1 MKHSNS
7 SQRSEQNGK
16 LDEIE
21 DKSLE
26 HHFNQLKQ
34 ENYDSSFPEIE
45 SWIYKT
51 SVNLQSNQ
59 NKLTD
64 TNLSNE
70 RILHKMKHFFFGTK
84 LRLVYTIIAFAVL
97 IGACNMPVTQTESAG
112 QMITFTIPKDNG
124 DFAVKMVELPWIK
137 NAQVTSNENTN
148 NGEAQILYRVVLP
161 NTTKE
166 QVKTYADELEKLGS
180 IITIRITPMD
190 YDVKRPLYSAALHD
204 FFSLDIDATGMSDEE
219 LKNEIESKLK
229 EQGVDMKFQFKTG
242 TDGRREITVAQ
253 EQLLDMNKEPRSFE
267 MNIEDDNGKEKIKF
281 LTQKA
286 DPKRFEGKTDSE
298 IREMVKKDMGN
309 PELKDSD
316 IIIDRTGKEVKIK
329 VNMEKK
335 EVK

>member
-16 LDEIE
+16 LNENK

-34 ENYDSSFPEIE
+34 ESYDSTFPEIE

-51 SVNLQSNQ
+51 SVNIQSNQ
-59 NKLTD
+59 QLTD
-64 TNLSNE
+64 NNLSNE
-70 RILHKMKHFFFGTK
+70 RILHKMKNFFFGTK

-112 QMITFTIPKDNG
+112 QMITFTIPKENG
-124 DFAVKMVELPWIK
+124 DFVNKMNELPWIK
-137 NAQVTSNENTN
+137 NAQITTNENTN
-148 NGEAQILYRVVLP
+148 NGRAQLLYRLVLP

-166 QVKTYADELEKLGS
+166 QVKAYANELEALGG
-180 IITIRITPMD
+180 IVTIKITGMD

-204 FFSLDIDATGMSDEE
+204 ILSIDIDATGKSDEE
-219 LKNEIESKLK
+219 LKNEIESKLR
-229 EQGVDMKFQFKTG
+229 EQGVDMKFKFTTG
-242 TDGRREITVAQ
+242 PDGRRDITV
-253 EQLLDMNKEPRSFE
+253 EHDQLLDANKEPKSFE
-267 MNIEDDNGKEKIKF
+267 MNIEDDNGKEKIKLF
-281 LTQKA
+281 TQKA
-286 DPKRFEGKTDSE
+286 DPKKLEGKTDSE
-298 IREMVKKDMGN
+298 IREMVRKDLGN

-316 IIIDRTGKEVKIK
+316 IIIERTGKEVKVK
-329 VNMEKK
+329 VNFDEK

>member
-16 LDEIE
+16 LNETK

-34 ENYDSSFPEIE
+34 ENYDTTFPEIE

-51 SVNLQSNQ
+51 SVNIQSNQ
-59 NKLTD
+59 QLTD
-64 TNLSNE
+64 KNLSNE
-70 RILHKMKHFFFGTK
+70 RTLHKMKNFFFGTK

-112 QMITFTIPKDNG
+112 QMITFTIPKENS
-124 DFAVKMVELPWIK
+124 DFISKMNELPWIK
-137 NAQVTSNENTN
+137 NAQITTNENTN
-148 NGEAQILYRVVLP
+148 NGQAQLLYRIVLP

-166 QVKTYADELEKLGS
+166 QVKAYANELEAIGG
-180 IITIRITPMD
+180 IVTIRITGMD

-204 FFSLDIDATGMSDEE
+204 ILSIDIDATGKSDEE
-219 LKNEIESKLK
+219 LKNEIESKLR
-229 EQGVDMKFQFKTG
+229 EQGVDMKFKFTTG
-242 TDGRREITVAQ
+242 PDGRRDITVEHDQ
-253 EQLLDMNKEPRSFE
+253 MLDANNEPKSFE
-267 MNIEDDNGKEKIKF
+267 MNIEDDNGKEKIKL

-298 IREMVKKDMGN
+298 IREMVKKDIGN
-309 PELKDSD
+309 PELKDGD
-316 IIIDRTGKEVKIK
+316 IIIDRTGKEVKVK
-329 VNMEKK
+329 VNFDKK

>member
-16 LDEIE
+16 LNEIE

-34 ENYDSSFPEIE
+34 ENYDSTFPEIE
-45 SWIYKT
+45 SWIYKR
-51 SVNLQSNQ
+51 SLNLQSNQ
-59 NKLTD
+59 KLTVK
-64 TNLSNE
+64 NQSNE

-112 QMITFTIPKDNG
+112 QMITFTIPKEND
-124 DFAVKMVELPWIK
+124 DFVSKMNELPWIK
-137 NAQVTSNENTN
+137 NAQITSNENTN
-148 NGEAQILYRVVLP
+148 NGEAQLLYRIVLA

-166 QVKTYADELEKLGS
+166 QVKAYANELEALGD
-180 IITIRITPMD
+180 IVTIKITGMD

-204 FFSLDIDATGMSDEE
+204 ILSIDIDATGKSDEE
-219 LKNEIESKLK
+219 LKNEIESKLR
-229 EQGVDMKFQFKTG
+229 EQGVDMKFKFTTG
-242 TDGRREITVAQ
+242 PDGRRDITV
-253 EQLLDMNKEPRSFE
+253 EHDQLLDANKEPKSFE
-267 MNIEDDNGKEKIKF
+267 MNIEDDNGKEKIKL

-298 IREMVKKDMGN
+298 IREMVKKDIGN

-316 IIIDRTGKEVKIK
+316 IIIDRTGKEVKVK
-329 VNMEKK
+329 VNFDKK

>member
-16 LDEIE
+16 LNETK

-34 ENYDSSFPEIE
+34 ENYDTTFPEIE

-51 SVNLQSNQ
+51 SVNIQSNQ
-59 NKLTD
+59 QLTD
-64 TNLSNE
+64 KNLSNE
-70 RILHKMKHFFFGTK
+70 RTLHKMKNFFFGTK

-112 QMITFTIPKDNG
+112 QMITFTIPKENS
-124 DFAVKMVELPWIK
+124 DFVSKMNELPWIK
-137 NAQVTSNENTN
+137 NAQITTNENTN
-148 NGEAQILYRVVLP
+148 NGQAQLLYRIVLP

-166 QVKTYADELEKLGS
+166 QVKGYANELEAIGG
-180 IITIRITPMD
+180 IVTIRITGMD

-204 FFSLDIDATGMSDEE
+204 ILSIDIDATGKSDEE
-219 LKNEIESKLK
+219 LKNEIESKLR
-229 EQGVDMKFQFKTG
+229 EQGVDMKFKFTTG
-242 TDGRREITVAQ
+242 PDGRRDITVEH
-253 EQLLDMNKEPRSFE
+253 EQMLDANNEPKSFE
-267 MNIEDDNGKEKIKF
+267 MNIEDDNGKEKIKL

-286 DPKRFEGKTDSE
+286 DPKRFAGKTDSE
-298 IREMVKKDMGN
+298 IREMVKKDIGN
-309 PELKDSD
+309 PELKDTD
-316 IIIDRTGKEVKIK
+316 IIIDRTGKEVKVK
-329 VNMEKK
+329 VNFDKK

>member
-16 LDEIE
+16 LNEIE

-34 ENYDSSFPEIE
+34 ENYDSTFPEIE
-45 SWIYKT
+45 SWIYKR
-51 SVNLQSNQ
+51 SLNLQSNQ
-59 NKLTD
+59 KLTVK
-64 TNLSNE
+64 NQSNE

-112 QMITFTIPKDNG
+112 QMITFTIPKEND
-124 DFAVKMVELPWIK
+124 DFVSKMNELPWIK
-137 NAQVTSNENTN
+137 NAQITSNENTN
-148 NGEAQILYRVVLP
+148 NGEAQLLYRIVLA

-166 QVKTYADELEKLGS
+166 QVKAYANELEALGD
-180 IITIRITPMD
+180 IVTIKITGMD

-204 FFSLDIDATGMSDEE
+204 ILSIDIDATGKSDEE
-219 LKNEIESKLK
+219 LKNEIESKLR
-229 EQGVDMKFQFKTG
+229 EQGVDMKFKFTTG
-242 TDGRREITVAQ
+242 PDGRRDITV
-253 EQLLDMNKEPRSFE
+253 EHDQLLDANKEPKSFE
-267 MNIEDDNGKEKIKF
+267 MNIEDDNGKEKIKL

-298 IREMVKKDMGN
+298 IREMVKKDIGN

-316 IIIDRTGKEVKIK
+316 IIIDRTGKEVKVK
-329 VNMEKK
+329 VNFDKK
-335 EVK
+335 AVK

>member
-1 MKHSNS
+1 MKHSNL

-16 LDEIE
+16 LNEIE

-34 ENYDSSFPEIE
+34 ENYDSTFPEIE
-45 SWIYKT
+45 SWIYKR
-51 SVNLQSNQ
+51 SLNLQSNQ
-59 NKLTD
+59 KLTVK
-64 TNLSNE
+64 NQSNE

-112 QMITFTIPKDNG
+112 QMITFTIPKDNA
-124 DFAVKMVELPWIK
+124 DFVNKMNELPWIK
-137 NAQVTSNENTN
+137 NAQITSNENTN
-148 NGEAQILYRVVLP
+148 NGEAQLLYRIVLP

-166 QVKTYADELEKLGS
+166 QVKAYANELEALGG
-180 IITIRITPMD
+180 IVTIKITGMD

-204 FFSLDIDATGMSDEE
+204 ILSIDIDATGKSDEE
-219 LKNEIESKLK
+219 LKNEIESKLR
-229 EQGVDMKFQFKTG
+229 EQGVDMKFKFTTG
-242 TDGRREITVAQ
+242 PDGRRDITVEHDQ
-253 EQLLDMNKEPRSFE
+253 QLDANNEPKSFE
-267 MNIEDDNGKEKIKF
+267 MNIEDDNGKERIKL

-298 IREMVKKDMGN
+298 IREIVKKDIGN
-309 PELKDSD
+309 PELKDGD
-316 IIIDRTGKEVKIK
+316 IIIDRTGKEVKVK
-329 VNMEKK
+329 VNFDKK

>member
-16 LDEIE
+16 LNEIE

-34 ENYDSSFPEIE
+34 ENYDSTFPEIE
-45 SWIYKT
+45 SWIYKR
-51 SVNLQSNQ
+51 SLNLQSNQ
-59 NKLTD
+59 KLTVK
-64 TNLSNE
+64 NQSNE

-112 QMITFTIPKDNG
+112 QMITFTIPKEND
-124 DFAVKMVELPWIK
+124 DFVSKMNELPWIK
-137 NAQVTSNENTN
+137 NAQITSNENTN
-148 NGEAQILYRVVLP
+148 NGEAQLLYRIVLA

-166 QVKTYADELEKLGS
+166 QVKAYANELEALGD
-180 IITIRITPMD
+180 IVTIKITGMD

-204 FFSLDIDATGMSDEE
+204 ILSIDIDATGKSDEE
-219 LKNEIESKLK
+219 LKNEIESKLR
-229 EQGVDMKFQFKTG
+229 EQGVDMKFKFTTG
-242 TDGRREITVAQ
+242 PDGRRDITV
-253 EQLLDMNKEPRSFE
+253 EHDQLLDANKEPKSFE
-267 MNIEDDNGKEKIKF
+267 MNIEDDNGKEKIKL

-298 IREMVKKDMGN
+298 IREIVKKDIGN

-316 IIIDRTGKEVKIK
+316 IIIDRTGKEVKVK
-329 VNMEKK
+329 VNFDKK

>member
-16 LDEIE
+16 LNEIE

-34 ENYDSSFPEIE
+34 ENYDSTFPEIE
-45 SWIYKT
+45 SWIYKR
-51 SVNLQSNQ
+51 SLNLQSNQ
-59 NKLTD
+59 KLTVK
-64 TNLSNE
+64 NQSNE

-112 QMITFTIPKDNG
+112 QMITFTIPKEND
-124 DFAVKMVELPWIK
+124 DFVSKMNELPWIK
-137 NAQVTSNENTN
+137 NAQITSNENTN
-148 NGEAQILYRVVLP
+148 NGEAQLLYRIVLA

-166 QVKTYADELEKLGS
+166 QVKAYANELEALGD
-180 IITIRITPMD
+180 IVTIKITGMD

-204 FFSLDIDATGMSDEE
+204 ILSIDIDATGKSDEE
-219 LKNEIESKLK
+219 LKNEIESKLR
-229 EQGVDMKFQFKTG
+229 EQGVDMKFKFTTG
-242 TDGRREITVAQ
+242 PDGRRDITVEHDQ
-253 EQLLDMNKEPRSFE
+253 QLDANNEPKSFE
-267 MNIEDDNGKEKIKF
+267 MNIEDDNGKEKIKL

-286 DPKRFEGKTDSE
+286 DPKQFEGKTDSE
-298 IREMVKKDMGN
+298 IREMVKKDIGN

-316 IIIDRTGKEVKIK
+316 IIIDRTDKEVKVK
-329 VNMEKK
+329 VNFDKK

>member
-16 LDEIE
+16 LNENK

-34 ENYDSSFPEIE
+34 ENYDSTFPEIE
-45 SWIYKT
+45 SWIYKR
-51 SVNLQSNQ
+51 SINIQSNQ
-59 NKLTD
+59 QLTD
-64 TNLSNE
+64 KNLSNE
-70 RILHKMKHFFFGTK
+70 RTLHKMKNFFFGTK

-112 QMITFTIPKDNG
+112 QMITFTIPKESG
-124 DFAVKMVELPWIK
+124 DFVKKMNELPWIK
-137 NAQVTSNENTN
+137 NAQITSNENTN
-148 NGEAQILYRVVLP
+148 NGVAQLLYRIVLP

-166 QVKTYADELEKLGS
+166 QVKAYANELEALGG
-180 IITIRITPMD
+180 IVTIRITGMD

-204 FFSLDIDATGMSDEE
+204 FFSLDIDATGKSDEE
-219 LKNEIESKLK
+219 LKNEIESKLR
-229 EQGVDMKFQFKTG
+229 EQGVDMKFKFTTG
-242 TDGRREITVAQ
+242 PDGRRDIRVEHD
-253 EQLLDMNKEPRSFE
+253 QLLDANKEPRSFE
-267 MNIEDDNGKEKIKF
+267 LNIEDDNGKEKIRL

-286 DPKRFEGKTDSE
+286 DPKKFEGKTDNE
-298 IREMVKKDMGN
+298 IREMVRKDLGN

-316 IIIDRTGKEVKIK
+316 IIIERTGKEVKVK
-329 VNMEKK
+329 VNFDEK

>member
-1 MKHSNS
+1 MKHSNL

-16 LDEIE
+16 LNEIE

-34 ENYDSSFPEIE
+34 ENYDSTFPEIE
-45 SWIYKT
+45 SWIYKR
-51 SVNLQSNQ
+51 SLNLQSNQ
-59 NKLTD
+59 KLTVK
-64 TNLSNE
+64 NQSNE

-112 QMITFTIPKDNG
+112 QMITFTIPKDNA
-124 DFAVKMVELPWIK
+124 DFVNKMNELPWIK
-137 NAQVTSNENTN
+137 NAQITSNENTN
-148 NGEAQILYRVVLP
+148 NGEAQLLYRIVLP

-166 QVKTYADELEKLGS
+166 QVKAYANELEALGG
-180 IITIRITPMD
+180 IVTIKITGMD

-204 FFSLDIDATGMSDEE
+204 ILSIDIDATGKSDEE
-219 LKNEIESKLK
+219 LKNEIESKLR
-229 EQGVDMKFQFKTG
+229 EQGVDMKFKFTTG
-242 TDGRREITVAQ
+242 PDGRRDITVEHDQ
-253 EQLLDMNKEPRSFE
+253 QLDANNEPKSFE
-267 MNIEDDNGKEKIKF
+267 MNIEDDNGKEKIKL

-298 IREMVKKDMGN
+298 IREIVKKDIGN

-316 IIIDRTGKEVKIK
+316 IIIDRTGKEVKVK
-329 VNMEKK
+329 VNFDKK

>member
-16 LDEIE
+16 LNEIE

-34 ENYDSSFPEIE
+34 ENYDSTFPEIE
-45 SWIYKT
+45 SWIYKR
-51 SVNLQSNQ
+51 SLNLQSNQ
-59 NKLTD
+59 KLTVK
-64 TNLSNE
+64 NQSNE

-112 QMITFTIPKDNG
+112 QMITFTIPKEND
-124 DFAVKMVELPWIK
+124 DFVSKMNELPWIK
-137 NAQVTSNENTN
+137 NAQITSNENTN
-148 NGEAQILYRVVLP
+148 NGVAQLLYRIVLP

-166 QVKTYADELEKLGS
+166 QVKAYANELEALGG
-180 IITIRITPMD
+180 IVTIKITGMD

-204 FFSLDIDATGMSDEE
+204 ILSIDIDATGKSDEE
-219 LKNEIESKLK
+219 LKNEIESKLR
-229 EQGVDMKFQFKTG
+229 EQGVDMKFKFTTG
-242 TDGRREITVAQ
+242 PDGRRDITV
-253 EQLLDMNKEPRSFE
+253 EHDQLLDANKEPKSFE
-267 MNIEDDNGKEKIKF
+267 MNIEDDNGKEKIKL

-298 IREMVKKDMGN
+298 IREIVKKDIGN

-316 IIIDRTGKEVKIK
+316 IIIDRTDKEVKVK
-329 VNMEKK
+329 VNFDKK

>member
-1 MKHSNS
+1 MKHSNL

-16 LDEIE
+16 LNEIE

-34 ENYDSSFPEIE
+34 ENYDSTFPEIE
-45 SWIYKT
+45 SWIYKR
-51 SVNLQSNQ
+51 SLNLQSNQ
-59 NKLTD
+59 KLTVK
-64 TNLSNE
+64 NQSNE

-112 QMITFTIPKDNG
+112 QMITFTIPKDNA
-124 DFAVKMVELPWIK
+124 DFVNKMNELPWIK
-137 NAQVTSNENTN
+137 NAQITSNENTN
-148 NGEAQILYRVVLP
+148 NGVAQLLYRIVLP

-166 QVKTYADELEKLGS
+166 QVKAYANELEALGG
-180 IITIRITPMD
+180 IVTIKITGMD

-204 FFSLDIDATGMSDEE
+204 ILSIDIDATGKSDEE
-219 LKNEIESKLK
+219 LKNEIESKLR
-229 EQGVDMKFQFKTG
+229 EQGVDMKFKFTTG
-242 TDGRREITVAQ
+242 PDGRRDITVEHDQ
-253 EQLLDMNKEPRSFE
+253 QLDANNEPKSFE
-267 MNIEDDNGKEKIKF
+267 MNIEDDNGKERIKL

-298 IREMVKKDMGN
+298 IREIVKKDIGN
-309 PELKDSD
+309 PELKDGD
-316 IIIDRTGKEVKIK
+316 IIIDRTGKEVKVK
-329 VNMEKK
+329 VNFDKK

>member
-16 LDEIE
+16 LNEIE

-34 ENYDSSFPEIE
+34 ENYDSTFPEIE
-45 SWIYKT
+45 SWIYKR
-51 SVNLQSNQ
+51 SLNLQSNQ
-59 NKLTD
+59 KLTVK
-64 TNLSNE
+64 NQSNE

-112 QMITFTIPKDNG
+112 QMITFTIPKEND
-124 DFAVKMVELPWIK
+124 DFVSKMNELPWIK
-137 NAQVTSNENTN
+137 NTQITSNENTN
-148 NGEAQILYRVVLP
+148 NGVAQLLYRIVLP

-166 QVKTYADELEKLGS
+166 QVKAYANELEALGG
-180 IITIRITPMD
+180 IVTIKITGMD

-204 FFSLDIDATGMSDEE
+204 ILSIDIDATGKSDEE
-219 LKNEIESKLK
+219 LKNEIESKLR
-229 EQGVDMKFQFKTG
+229 EQGVDMKFKFTTG
-242 TDGRREITVAQ
+242 PDGRRDITV
-253 EQLLDMNKEPRSFE
+253 EHDQLLDANKEPKSFE
-267 MNIEDDNGKEKIKF
+267 MNIEGDNGKEKIKL

-298 IREMVKKDMGN
+298 IREIVKKDIGN

-316 IIIDRTGKEVKIK
+316 IIIDRTDKEVKVK
-329 VNMEKK
+329 VNFDKK

>member
-16 LDEIE
+16 LNEIE

-34 ENYDSSFPEIE
+34 ENYDSTFPEIE
-45 SWIYKT
+45 SWIYKR
-51 SVNLQSNQ
+51 SLNLQSNQ
-59 NKLTD
+59 KLTVK
-64 TNLSNE
+64 NQSNE

-112 QMITFTIPKDNG
+112 QMITFTIPKEND
-124 DFAVKMVELPWIK
+124 DFVSKMNELPWIK
-137 NAQVTSNENTN
+137 NAQITSNENTN
-148 NGEAQILYRVVLP
+148 NGEAQLLYRIVLA

-166 QVKTYADELEKLGS
+166 QVKAYANELEALGD
-180 IITIRITPMD
+180 IVTIKITGMD

-204 FFSLDIDATGMSDEE
+204 ILSIDIDATGKSDEE
-219 LKNEIESKLK
+219 LKNEIESKLR
-229 EQGVDMKFQFKTG
+229 EQGVDMKFKFTTG
-242 TDGRREITVAQ
+242 PDGRRDITV
-253 EQLLDMNKEPRSFE
+253 EHDQLLDANKEPKSFE
-267 MNIEDDNGKEKIKF
+267 MNIEDDNGKEKIKL

-298 IREMVKKDMGN
+298 IREIVKKDIGN

-316 IIIDRTGKEVKIK
+316 IIIDRTDKEVKVK
-329 VNMEKK
+329 VNFDKK